1 VAIVRLLRSS
11 AVASATGLAALL
23 VDVDVGA
30 RSAPVIVTV
39 VAEVPVRVQ
48 IALAPEHAL
57 PCDASENT
65 MVFDGM
71 VDPRVGL
78 ALSVEMGPLC
88 VQHTFDDFPESHWG
102 KPQLWIKRYDSPL
115 RIALRAHAS

>member
-1 VAIVRLLRSS
+1 MAIVGRSGV
-11 AVASATGLAALL
+11 VAWALGLAVLPAGG
-23 VDVDVGA
+23 DAAA
-30 RSAPVIVTV
+30 RPAPVIVAVDAGT
-39 VAEVPVRVQ
+39 PIRVQ

-78 ALSVEMGPLC
+78 VLSVEMGPLC
-88 VQHTFDDFPESHWG
+88 VQHTFDDFPDTHWG
-102 KPQLWIKRYDSPL
+102 KPELWIKRYDSPL
-115 RIALRAHAS
+115 RITLRARAS